1 MNPVLVAILT
11 AAVAVLLL
19 SGPPAA
25 QAQAP
30 EIVSMFPEEGDILA
44 EEPAF
49 LPATPTT
56 PDEPI
61 PAESRYGLQ
70 LCFAASVDIRDNDK
84 GGVHD
89 FTVLSPDDTVLALR
103 IVFQPDGLGVVV
115 FPGLAPEPVEG
126 EWTFEWLVRDVDSL
140 EEAPGSLRFQIQ
152 EDGSPVPTEPAAPCG
167 GTPSPQREDT
177 PTAGATATAPPT
189 PTADEDSAD
198 QDDDDG
204 SDALI
209 IALIIVGSVVAA
221 AVVAAA
227 LYVIR
232 RRIRSPE

>member
-1 MNPVLVAILT
+1 MKPVLVVILT

-30 EIVSMFPEEGDILA
+30 EIVSMFPEDGDILA
-44 EEPAF
+44 EVPAF

-56 PDEPI
+56 PEEPI

-84 GGVHD
+84 GGLHD
-89 FTVLSPDDTVLALR
+89 FTVNSPDGTVLALR

-115 FPGLAPEPVEG
+115 FPGIAPEPVEG
-126 EWTFEWLVRDVDSL
+126 EWTFEWLIRDVDSL
-140 EEAPGSLRFQIQ
+140 EENADSLRFQIQ

-167 GTPSPQREDT
+167 GTPSPQRSPTPGDET
-177 PTAGATATAPPT
+177 PTATAT
-189 PTADEDSAD
+189 PTADEDSAG
-198 QDDDDG
+198 QDEDDG

-221 AVVAAA
+221 AVVALA
-227 LYVIR
+227 LYIIR

>member
-1 MNPVLVAILT
+1 MKPVLVVILT

-19 SGPPAA
+19 SAPPAA

-30 EIVSMFPEEGDILA
+30 EIVSMFPEDGDILA

-56 PDEPI
+56 ADEPI

-84 GGVHD
+84 GGLHD
-89 FTVLSPDDTVLALR
+89 FTVTSPDDTVLALR

-115 FPGLAPEPVEG
+115 FPGIAPEPFEG
-126 EWTFEWLVRDVDSL
+126 EWTFEWLIRDVDSL

-152 EDGSPVPTEPAAPCG
+152 EDGDPVPTEPAAPCG
-167 GTPSPQREDT
+167 GTPTPQREDT
-177 PTAGATATAPPT
+177 PTTGATTT
-189 PTADEDSAD
+189 PTTTDDEDSPD

-209 IALIIVGSVVAA
+209 IALIIVGAVAAA

-227 LYVIR
+227 LYIIR
-232 RRIRSPE
+232 RRSRSPE

>member
-1 MNPVLVAILT
+1 MAAVAILL
-11 AAVAVLLL
+11 VV
-19 SGPPAA
+19 GPPAA

-61 PAESRYGLQ
+61 PPESRYGLQ
-70 LCFAASVDIRDNDK
+70 LCFAASVDVRDNDK

-89 FTVLSPDDTVLALR
+89 FSVTGPDGSALGLR
-103 IVFQPDGLGVVV
+103 IVFQPNGLGVVV

-126 EWTFEWLVRDVDSL
+126 EWTFEWLFRDVDSL
-140 EEAPGSLRFQIQ
+140 EEASGSLRFQIQ
-152 EDGSPVPTEPAAPCG
+152 EDGDPVPTEPAAPCG
-167 GTPSPQREDT
+167 GTPTPQREDT
-177 PTAGATATAPPT
+177 PTTGATTT
-189 PTADEDSAD
+189 PTTTDDEDSPD

-209 IALIIVGSVVAA
+209 IALIIVGAVAA
-221 AVVAAA
+221 AAIVAAA
-227 LYVIR
+227 LYIIR
-232 RRIRSPE
+232 RRSRSPE